1 MNWYNVLLV
10 LSGSIVLL
18 PVITGLFVVRN
29 APQYI
34 KVFYVFICFTFLF
47 DVVST
52 SMAMN
57 GIHNLWMVKLYM
69 LIEFAFF
76 SWFLNWSMKQSIW
89 PVWVIALVLSGA
101 VLIWLF
107 ASDSNSVYSYFALY
121 VLILSIVQ
129 SFWVIGFS
137 AFLNT
142 DLAFY
147 RFIIWLLMGRFVSS
161 VILLFVFGL
170 STKFYFDGQSP
181 DLGNFRG
188 ALNSCANIA
197 INSMYAFALL
207 WRFQSRKSI

>member
-1 MNWYNVLLV
+1 M
-10 LSGSIVLL
+10 LL

-47 DVVST
+47 DVVSS
-52 SMAMN
+52 SMALN
-57 GIHNLWMVKLYM
+57 GIHNMWMVKLYM
-69 LIEFAFF
+69 LIEFGFF

-89 PVWVIALVLSGA
+89 PTWLVVLLLLGA
-101 VLIWLF
+101 VLIWGLS
-107 ASDSNSVYSYFALY
+107 SDANTVLSYFVLY
-121 VLILSIVQ
+121 VLMLSIVQ

-147 RFIIWLLMGRFVSS
+147 RFIIRLLMGRFVSS
-161 VILLFVFGL
+161 VILLFAFGL
-170 STKFYFDGQSP
+170 SVKFYFEGQSP

-188 ALNSCANIA
+188 ALNACANIT